1 MDDGCM
7 YFRIVQYLESQ
18 GETDPTRFELRKMPD
33 DTLTL
38 CAWRYDDI
46 QKPDLAT
53 LCLLYDKNEVIAV
66 ENLKSV
72 RKMRNELLATTDY
85 LFLND
90 AVINDNDKVEAALYR
105 RRLRDLPQ
113 TISNPQ
119 DRELCLALFPHPPQ
133 CLKFLNKHIIYGNK
147 KPKV

>member
-1 MDDGCM
+1 MDDGCV
-7 YFRIVQYLESQ
+7 YFRVVQYLESQ
-18 GETDPTRFELRKMPD
+18 GETDTTKFELRKMPD
-33 DTLTL
+33 DTLTF

-46 QKPDLAT
+46 QTPDLEA
-53 LCLLYDKNEVIAV
+53 LRLLYNKNEVVAV
-66 ENLKSV
+66 ENLKNV
-72 RKMRNELLATTDY
+72 RKLRNELLAATDY

-90 AVINDNDKVEAALYR
+90 AVDDDKTDAALYR